1 MAESVII
8 KGDDI
13 GALPGIVLGS
23 VSLKRIARQA
33 ADAAEREVILLVLER
48 TEWNRARAAKLLEIS
63 YRALLY
69 KIKNFGLR
77 PTRRAA
83 ARHDRFGP
91 LDRD

>member
-1 MAESVII
+1 MVESVI
-8 KGDDI
+8 KPGDIDAI
-13 GALPGIVLGS
+13 RGIVLGS

-33 ADAAEREVILLVLER
+33 AHAAEREVILLVLER

-77 PTRRAA
+77 PTRRPAA
-83 ARHDRFGP
+83 THDRFGP
-91 LDRD
+91 LDSD